1 MWCNVKVALLFFAL
15 LNAMKN
21 RHKINITPYEEFLNY
36 LTHQDKINNLFFF
49 FSSSFKFIYS
59 LNPFYKGNMRYIENT
74 VWYEAYSTNY
84 TYKKHAS
91 FKFVRISY
99 SIAVQYRKKKS
110 FLHIPW
116 EGKLQT
122 FKNTFNKNTKFS

>member
-1 MWCNVKVALLFFAL
+1 MNSVSRF
-15 LNAMKN
+15 
-21 RHKINITPYEEFLNY
+21 T
-36 LTHQDKINNLFFF
+36 DKFQV
-49 FSSSFKFIYS
+49 SSFKFIYS
-59 LNPFYKGNMRYIENT
+59 LNPFCKGNMRYIENT

-91 FKFVRISY
+91 FKL
-99 SIAVQYRKKKS
+99 KKS